1 MSAKTAFTNVSYDLA
16 GLLNDLK
23 MGSIALPDIQRP
35 FVWSN
40 TKVRD
45 LLDSMYRGFPVG
57 YFLFWANAHDD
68 RARQIGTEN
77 KQYKNPARL
86 IINLQQH
93 RLTTITI
100 C

>member
-1 MSAKTAFTNVSYDLA
+1 
-16 GLLNDLK
+16 
-23 MGSIALPDIQRP
+23 
-35 FVWSN
+35 
-40 TKVRD
+40 
-45 LLDSMYRGFPVG
+45 MYRRFPVG
-57 YFLFWANAHDD
+57 YFLFWANAYDD

-77 KQYKNPARL
+77 KQYKNPTRL

>member
-1 MSAKTAFTNVSYDLA
+1 MWGV
-16 GLLNDLK
+16 LNDLK
-23 MGSIALPDIQRP
+23 MESIALPDIQRP

-45 LLDSMYRGFPVG
+45 LPDSMYRGFPVG
-57 YFLFWANAHDD
+57 YFLFWANAHDE
-68 RARQIGTEN
+68 RARQIDTEN
-77 KQYKNPARL
+77 KQYKNPERF
-86 IINLQQH
+86 IIDLQR